1 MGFSNTLFGSLK
13 ILKEAYKIFLR
24 KGKIIPFITLLF
36 LFVSSILFL
45 SNFLFIK
52 PLLIDFTTKLYSLL
66 ITIPTPGGIDST
78 NLVIYMIDIDDL
90 RIFAGREWIFIVFN
104 SFISI
109 FFVIATI
116 ISSSAE
122 YCEKKLGFKDLQVR
136 IIKTWKRTFVT
147 YFYTTLLRLGYA
159 FFVLSFLLP
168 LVMIFNSKIIIT
180 FFSILIFILAI
191 LFGLYLAIVWTLAL
205 IVSTLE
211 EKSGI
216 EALGKAGRLVK
227 GLKVKGFFLKLLFE
241 TLYDVTL
248 ILFMRISKNQSISIT
263 VVLSLVSLISVCLVK
278 IFSFVAF
285 TVFYYESKKTHG
297 EEVELQDTNLK
308 YTKVPTMPLIAA
320 EIP

>member
-1 MGFSNTLFGSLK
+1 M
-13 ILKEAYKIFLR
+13 
-24 KGKIIPFITLLF
+24 
-36 LFVSSILFL
+36 
-45 SNFLFIK
+45 
-52 PLLIDFTTKLYSLL
+52 
-66 ITIPTPGGIDST
+66 
-78 NLVIYMIDIDDL
+78 IDDL
-90 RIFAGREWIFIVFN
+90 RIFAGREWIFIVFD

-147 YFYTTLLRLGYA
+147 VFYTTLLGLGYA

-168 LVMIFNSKIIIT
+168 LVMIFNRKIIIT
-180 FFSILIFILAI
+180 FFSILIFIVAI
-191 LFGLYLAIVWTLAL
+191 LFRLYLAIVWTLAL

-216 EALGKAGRLVK
+216 EALGKAGQLVK

-241 TLYDVTL
+241 TLYYVML
-248 ILFMRISKNQSISIT
+248 KLFMRISKNQSISIT
-263 VVLSLVSLISVCLVK
+263 VVLSLVFLISVCLVK

-297 EEVELQDTNLK
+297 EEVELQDTNLE
-308 YTKVPTMPLIAA
+308 YTKVPTKPLIAA